1 MTIIP
6 GRTEEMNSPS
16 RFVPA
21 PVLFLPLASETAGG
35 LSDAALADNFFKTA
49 STTELAAVLLIQNLN
64 ALVQQKVSVTRIEV
78 MYDGALRAGR
88 APSPADAPSF
98 AAQVQS
104 RFKASIFAHGLTLL
118 PSIGASLLDADEV
131 AKRDYLTSDGNWDF
145 TFGQRYSQKNQPLKR
160 EVRLPTGGV
169 LQLSDQ
175 QSRLFDE
182 FNACQDE
189 SFHIQGY
196 AGTGKTFLIA
206 KFFEYLNPNSTLLM
220 AYMPSQVQ
228 ALKNRMV
235 QSGVT
240 AELNAHT
247 FGHVANQILNRDK
260 TSLGWRIS
268 DSQRSQSTYLVSDQ
282 QIANWLNFR
291 AVGSLRPRDVA
302 NVCHRA
308 VYSYCLSP
316 SQTIEPRHLPAI
328 GGALNDADIAV
339 LMEYSRL
346 IWSELIWPSAPE
358 IRLPVRNAHRIKF
371 LSLRR
376 EVIPEEYTH
385 VIIDESHE
393 LSAPMLQILDRSPQA
408 VLTLGD
414 EFQHLHGMTP
424 RHGAVVRQRYVTQSV
439 RAGKEM
445 GEILNPLI
453 QKHPSVIK
461 ESYEGRSEHP
471 MQLLPYN
478 NMSIPEKPTTIIV
491 ANEWGLMGW
500 FIRLTE
506 AGAKFQ
512 MADRAKKELNTFLTD
527 LILLFTEGTRPRHRM
542 IFGYATWDALGSAMG
557 RNYEF
562 KAVQELLD
570 RGFTFNDLAERM
582 KNFCSEDSAKI
593 KLARVDDVKNQ
604 EYNTVLLSRD
614 LLRPPRE
621 GSTHALATVCSLL
634 YTASSR
640 ARHELL
646 LPGNM
651 KDWLTAL
658 SQPTD

>member
-1 MTIIP
+1 
-6 GRTEEMNSPS
+6 MNSPS

-21 PVLFLPLASETAGG
+21 PALFLPLASETAGN
-35 LSDAALADNFFKTA
+35 LTDSALADRFFNTA
-49 STTELAAVLLIQNLN
+49 SIAELAAVLLIQNLN
-64 ALVQQKVSVTRIEV
+64 ALIQQKVSVTRIEV
-78 MYDGALRAGR
+78 MYDGALRAGLE
-88 APSPADAPSF
+88 PLPAGAPSF
-98 AAQVQS
+98 AAQVHS
-104 RFKASIFAHGLTLL
+104 RFKASLFSHGLTLL
-118 PSIGASLLDADEV
+118 PSIGANLLDASEV
-131 AKRDYLTSDGNWDF
+131 AKRDYLTADGNWDF
-145 TFGQRYSQKNQPLKR
+145 TFGQRYSHKHQPLKR

-182 FNACQDE
+182 FSACQDE

-206 KFFEYLNPNSTLLM
+206 KFFEYLNPRSTLLM
-220 AYMPSQVQ
+220 AYMPSQVH

-235 QSGVT
+235 QSGIT

-247 FGHVANQILNRDK
+247 FGHISNQILNRDR
-260 TSLGWRIS
+260 TSLGWRIT
-268 DSQRSQSTYLVSDQ
+268 DTQRSQSNYHVSDL
-282 QIANWLNFR
+282 QIANWLNFKSV
-291 AVGSLRPRDVA
+291 ASLRPREVA
-302 NVCHRA
+302 NICHRA
-308 VYSYCLSP
+308 VFSYCLSP
-316 SQTIEPRHLPAI
+316 SSTIEPRHLPSI
-328 GGALNDADIAV
+328 GGRLTDTDIAV

-346 IWSELIWPSAPE
+346 IWSELVWPSSPE

-414 EFQHLHGMTP
+414 EFQHLHGMTS
-424 RHGAVVRQRYVTQSV
+424 RHGAVVRQRHVTQSI

-445 GEILNPLI
+445 GDILNPLI
-453 QKHPSVIK
+453 QKHPSAIK
-461 ESYEGRSEHP
+461 EGYEGRSEHP

-478 NMSIPEKPTTIIV
+478 YISIPEKPTTIIV
-491 ANEWGLMGW
+491 ANEWGLSGW

-512 MADRAKKELNTFLTD
+512 IADRAKKELTTFVTD
-527 LILLFTEGTRPRHRM
+527 LIVLFAEGTRPRHRL
-542 IFGYATWDALGSAMG
+542 IFGYATWDALASAMG
-557 RNYEF
+557 RNHDF

-570 RGFTFNDLAERM
+570 QGFTFNDLAARM
-582 KNFCSEDSAKI
+582 EKFCSEEGAII
-593 KLARVDDVKNQ
+593 KLARIDDVKNQ

-621 GSTHALATVCSLL
+621 GSANSLASVCSIL

-651 KDWLTAL
+651 KEWLTAL
-658 SQPTD
+658 DRPTD